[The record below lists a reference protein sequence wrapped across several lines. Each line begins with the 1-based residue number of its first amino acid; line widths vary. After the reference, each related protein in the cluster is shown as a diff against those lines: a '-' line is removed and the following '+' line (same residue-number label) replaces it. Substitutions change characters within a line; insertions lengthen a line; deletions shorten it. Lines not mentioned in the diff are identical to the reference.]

1 MKYSVKMVVRHTV
14 ETGEV
19 FLEESI
25 LMLDAS
31 SFDDAYS
38 KAEQYVNNNENEIN
52 CTYENMFGKRVQ
64 SKVVSFVD
72 CFSVYDDDD
81 VVEVYSSIRKCSDGL
96 CEDTLMKFFENSCSR
111 QEMLPLR
118 QWPDPDHPEENGI
131 D

>member
-14 ETGEV
+14 EAGDV

-38 KAEQYVNNNENEIN
+38 KAEQYVKNNEIN

-64 SKVVSFVD
+64 SEVVSFAD
-72 CFSVYDDDD
+72 CFSVYDGDD

-96 CEDTLMKFFENSCSR
+96 CEDTLMEFFENSCSR

-118 QWPDPDHPEENGI
+118 QWPDPDYPDETDI

>member
-14 ETGEV
+14 EAGDV

-38 KAEQYVNNNENEIN
+38 KAEQYVKNYEIN

-64 SKVVSFVD
+64 SKVVSFAD

-81 VVEVYSSIRKCSDGL
+81 VVEVYSSIRKCSDCL

-118 QWPDPDHPEENGI
+118 QWPDPDYPDETDI

>member
-14 ETGEV
+14 DTGEV

-25 LMLDAS
+25 LMLEAS
-31 SFDDAYS
+31 SFDNAYS
-38 KAEQYVNNNENEIN
+38 KAEQYVKDYEIN
-52 CTYENMFGKRVQ
+52 CTYENMLGKRVQ
-64 SKVVSFVD
+64 SKVVSFAD

-118 QWPDPDHPEENGI
+118 QWPDPDFSDETDI

>member
-38 KAEQYVNNNENEIN
+38 KAEQYVNNNEIN

-64 SKVVSFVD
+64 SKVVSFAD

-118 QWPDPDHPEENGI
+118 QLLDPDYPDEADI

>member
-38 KAEQYVNNNENEIN
+38 KAEQYVNNNEIN

-96 CEDTLMKFFENSCSR
+96 CEDTLMKFFENLCSR

-118 QWPDPDHPEENGI
+118 QLLDPDYPDEADI

>member
-25 LMLDAS
+25 IMLDAS

-38 KAEQYVNNNENEIN
+38 KAEQYVKDYEIN
-52 CTYENMFGKRVQ
+52 CTYENMFGKRVR
-64 SKVVSFVD
+64 SKIVSFAD

-118 QWPDPDHPEENGI
+118 QWPDPDRPDETDI